1 MRRLF
6 EGGVYSGAAS
16 IRVNTYTYPTFL
28 EKNIY
33 SGSSLE
39 GHSRKRT
46 TLLTALSQNLVS
58 IPIQTLYFQFPY
70 ADDSRI

>member
-6 EGGVYSGAAS
+6 GGGFYSSKYGKS
-16 IRVNTYTYPTFL
+16 PTDHTYPTFL